1 LPNIDSPFSGFG
13 FSPARQN
20 KTRPRGRVFCCS
32 REQQFGGSA
41 SFSLRFRHSA
51 RDNAVQRPTTLEDRG
66 KPRNL
71 RERYLNA
78 L

>member
-1 LPNIDSPFSGFG
+1 LIRPFPASAFLPHDKTKPGREAGF
-13 FSPARQN
+13 
-20 KTRPRGRVFCCS
+20 FCCS

-41 SFSLRFRHSA
+41 SFPLRFRHSA